1 MRVIEQAEMARFTSF
16 RAGGTARRLVTAE
29 NTEELKNVLD
39 ELARKGEPHVFLGN
53 GTNTI
58 FADGCYEGTVV
69 TLGEAFGEI
78 EVTEA
83 PEGQAAGEAG
93 ACGTVRAGAAALL
106 SRVARAAAAK
116 GLGGF
121 EFAAGIPGSIGGA
134 VFMNAGAY
142 GGEIKDVLVSVT
154 ALVPEDGAYV
164 LKEIPAGELELGY
177 RTSRLQRTGEIVVS
191 AELALPAADRADIEA
206 KMAELAKKRSDKQPL
221 EFPSAGSFFKRPEG
235 DFAGRL
241 IEEAGCK
248 GLAVGGAQISE
259 KHAGFMINRGGATAQ
274 DIIDL
279 MHLVQNTVFDKSG
292 RKLEPEV
299 RIIGYQ
305 G

>member
-142 GGEIKDVLVSVT
+142 GGEISRVAESARILFGDRIEEVPAEKLRFGYRYSALQENGGIVLSVIFS
-154 ALVPEDGAYV
+154 LVPGK
-164 LKEIPAGELELGY
+164 KEE
-177 RTSRLQRTGEIVVS
+177 SFRLIRDLDARRRE
-191 AELALPAADRADIEA
+191 
-206 KMAELAKKRSDKQPL
+206 KQPL
-221 EFPSAGSFFKRPEG
+221 DRGSAGSFFKRPKDG
-235 DFAGRL
+235 FAGAL
-241 IEEAGCK
+241 IEQAGLK
-248 GLAVGGAQISE
+248 GVSVGGAQVSP
-259 KHAGFMINRGGATAQ
+259 KHAGFIVNNGNATCE
-274 DIIDL
+274 DVLKLKDL
-279 MHLVQNTVFDKSG
+279 VIRAVREKSG
-292 RKLEPEV
+292 VELETEV
-299 RIIGYQ
+299 RLAGDM
-305 G
+305 